1 MARIEVLLCYAQE
14 DEDEIVELA
23 IHLGVLRRQGFF
35 DIWHHS
41 EISAGVEWRQ
51 VTDEHLKTAHIVVLL
66 ISQYFMN
73 SDYCY
78 CVEMAQAMERH
89 EQGTARII
97 PVILRPVYYQR
108 APFAKLE
115 PLPAN
120 RKPIKSWRNR
130 DEAFFDVAEGI
141 RKAAEELHGKL

>member
-1 MARIEVLLCYAQE
+1 MERIEVLLCYAQE

-23 IHLGVLRRQGFF
+23 IHLGALRRQGFF
-35 DIWHHS
+35 DVWYRS
-41 EISAGVEWRQ
+41 EISGGVEWRQ
-51 VTDEHLKTAHIVVLL
+51 VTDERLITAHIIVLL

-78 CVEMAQAMERH
+78 CVEMARAMERH

-108 APFAKLE
+108 APFAKLK
-115 PLPAN
+115 PLPTN
-120 RKPIKSWRNR
+120 RKPIKSWRNQ

-141 RKAAEELHGKL
+141 RKAAEELHGEL